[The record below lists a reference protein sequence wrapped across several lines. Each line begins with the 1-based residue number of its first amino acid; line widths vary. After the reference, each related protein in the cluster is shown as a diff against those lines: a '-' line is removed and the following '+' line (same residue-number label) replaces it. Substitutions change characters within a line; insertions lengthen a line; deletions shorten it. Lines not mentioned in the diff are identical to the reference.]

1 MTLGICLNCGK
12 PLKGRQKYFCCDE
25 CGRHYDKHKT
35 LEETESRYYRT
46 GIPIREFICA
56 NPDCGKHVYVRDPR
70 DKRTRFCCGGC
81 REKYFKH
88 PQKKKRGAHWI
99 NALGRH
105 TTKIHKE
112 IYYDKRCAWCGK
124 PFETKYKDKKYCSK
138 KCRWRA
144 KRNAQLSREKERN
157 LGNGDIEI

>member
-1 MTLGICLNCGK
+1 MLKSKGTCLNCGK
-12 PLKGRQKYFCCDE
+12 KLKGRQKYFCCDA
-25 CGRHYDKHKT
+25 CCRYYDKHKT
-35 LEETESRYYRT
+35 LEETESRYYRE

-88 PQKKKRGAHWI
+88 PQKEKRGAHWI

-105 TTKIHKE
+105 TTKIQKA
-112 IYYDKRCAWCGK
+112 KGK
-124 PFETKYKDKKYCSK
+124 
-138 KCRWRA
+138 
-144 KRNAQLSREKERN
+144 
-157 LGNGDIEI
+157 